1 MLKLWTA
8 LDKWD
13 FTSGTRAGF
22 VFGGTLYLAPWKAFL
37 FWSYLKW
44 FIIIL
49 SMQIK
54 RKNVTYNSTKANI
67 LFFVFYWL
75 F

>member
-1 MLKLWTA
+1 MLQLWTA

-13 FTSGTRAGF
+13 FTSATRAGF
-22 VFGGTLYLAPWKAFL
+22 VVGGTLYLAPWNAFL

-44 FIIIL
+44 FINII
-49 SMQIK
+49 SMQIT

-67 LFFVFYWL
+67 LLFVFYWL